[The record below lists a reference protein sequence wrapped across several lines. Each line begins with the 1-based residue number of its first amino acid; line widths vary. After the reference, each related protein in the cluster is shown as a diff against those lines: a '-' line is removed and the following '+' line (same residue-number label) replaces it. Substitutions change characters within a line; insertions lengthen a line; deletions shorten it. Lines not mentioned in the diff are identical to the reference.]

1 MRKIDYTDFTKFI
14 EHAIGIGIVSIEN
27 IIESLLHT
35 ICAPAIFP
43 YPRFSIKTPDFFSG
57 TSFIH
62 ITDDSNNGIIILVD

>member
-14 EHAIGIGIVSIEN
+14 EHAIDIGIVSIEN
-27 IIESLLHT
+27 VIESLLHT

-57 TSFIH
+57 TPLIQV
-62 ITDDSNNGIIILVD
+62 SNNCIDTIVIFND